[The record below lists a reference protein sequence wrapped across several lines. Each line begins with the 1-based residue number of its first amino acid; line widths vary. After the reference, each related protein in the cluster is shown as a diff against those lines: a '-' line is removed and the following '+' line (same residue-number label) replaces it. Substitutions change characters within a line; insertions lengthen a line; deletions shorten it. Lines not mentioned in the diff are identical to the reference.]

1 MARILIT
8 SGPTRQYLDPVRFL
22 SNASSGRMG
31 LAIAAA
37 ALRAGHSVIV
47 VSGPVQVRYP
57 AAAEVIQVETTDEML
72 KACLGEF
79 PGCDGL
85 IGVAA
90 PCDYKPRRVAA
101 GKIAKT
107 GGPLRLE
114 LVETPDIVATLGQ
127 RKKQRQWTVG
137 FALETGDARFRA
149 LAKLEAKHCD
159 LMVLNS
165 PAAINAD
172 ESSIEILAPSGQLVA
187 SASGPK
193 SRLAALVIRTIGSAL
208 IDPAAETRG

>member
-31 LAIAAA
+31 QAIAAA
-37 ALRAGHSVIV
+37 SIRAGHAVIV

-57 AAAEVIQVETTDEML
+57 KGAEVIEVETTDEML
-72 KACLGEF
+72 KASLAEF
-79 PGCDGL
+79 PSCDGL

-90 PCDYKPRRVAA
+90 PCDYKPRHVAA
-101 GKIAKT
+101 GKITKS

-127 RKKQRQWTVG
+127 RKKPHQWSVG

-159 LMVLNS
+159 LMVVNS
-165 PAAINAD
+165 AAAINAA
-172 ESSIEILAPSGQLVA
+172 EAAIEILAPGGQVIA

-193 SRLAALVIRTIGSAL
+193 SRLARLVVATVQKHLLGPVGRV
-208 IDPAAETRG
+208 

>member
-31 LAIAAA
+31 LAIAVA
-37 ALRAGHSVIV
+37 ALKAGHSVIV

-57 AAAEVIQVETTDEML
+57 AAAEIIPVETTDEML
-72 KACLGEF
+72 RACLAEF
-79 PGCDGL
+79 PACDGL

-101 GKIAKT
+101 GKITKT
-107 GGPLRLE
+107 GSPLRLE

-127 RKKQRQWTVG
+127 RKNRQQWTVG
-137 FALETGDARFRA
+137 FALESSDARLRA

-159 LMVLNS
+159 LMVVNT
-165 PAAINAD
+165 PDAINAA
-172 ESSIEILAPSGQLVA
+172 ESSIEILAPDGQILA

-193 SRLAALVIRTIGSAL
+193 SRLARIVLQIIGQNLIRLT
-208 IDPAAETRG
+208 